1 MRMHTLSSPLGI
13 QLNTGVRLRE
23 EREKL
28 GMSQTDFGEVGGVR
42 KLAQIKYEKGERTP
56 DADYLARIATAGADV
71 LYILTGEKAAL
82 RSALDDVRAATD
94 AANAAGVTTEEY
106 LRIQEAEFKRRQA
119 SRGISVAETPLS
131 DRARLVA
138 AISAVEEG
146 LAETRRKLPPDKR
159 AELILAAYDLM
170 AEPEQSRNNVI
181 RMVRAAA

>member
-1 MRMHTLSSPLGI
+1 M
-13 QLNTGVRLRE
+13 NTIGSRLKKARE
-23 EREKL
+23 ETGK
-28 GMSQTDFGEVGGVR
+28 SQEAFAAMAGVGKR
-42 KLAQIKYEKGERTP
+42 AQINYEQGLRVP
-56 DADYLARIATAGADV
+56 DADYLARVAAAGADV
-71 LYILTGEKAAL
+71 LYILTGQTATL
-82 RSALDDVRAATD
+82 RGALDDVRAATD

-106 LRIQEAEFKRRQA
+106 LRIQEAESKRRQA